1 MNKPVESK
9 LMVGISFVLV
19 CTGDYGTKE
28 ITVNG
33 SIPFDAMSDEQAKQL
48 SEVKDDDMGE

>member
-33 SIPFDAMSDEQAKQL
+33 SIPFDALSDEQAKQL